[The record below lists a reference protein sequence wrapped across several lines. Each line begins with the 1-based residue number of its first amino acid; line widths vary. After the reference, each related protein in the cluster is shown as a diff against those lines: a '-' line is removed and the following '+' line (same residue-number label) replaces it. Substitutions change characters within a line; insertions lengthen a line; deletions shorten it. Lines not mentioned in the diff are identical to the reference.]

1 MATLGTYLAKERG
14 QDGVVVVVVVDKCL
28 CDSGAIGGSFIGKD
42 TLEKLEGLE
51 IKF

>member
-14 QDGVVVVVVVDKCL
+14 QDGVVVVDKCL

-51 IKF
+51 LKF